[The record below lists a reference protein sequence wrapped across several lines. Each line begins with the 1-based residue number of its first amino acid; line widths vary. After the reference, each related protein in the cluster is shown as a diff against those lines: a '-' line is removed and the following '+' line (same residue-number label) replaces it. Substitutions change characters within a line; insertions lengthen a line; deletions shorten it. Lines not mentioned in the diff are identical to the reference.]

1 MLNLCILR
9 LNQKA
14 ICGWIFFFVAYFM
27 PQRER
32 TLCRE
37 LYSPFL
43 RLPRNSGQKIMHFV
57 LSKERVYIYMYMYIY
72 SKKAL
77 FHFLQDNLFLLDHVL
92 PPALDYFLSQ
102 ENVNI
107 FSFLLSAGP

>member
-1 MLNLCILR
+1 
-9 LNQKA
+9 
-14 ICGWIFFFVAYFM
+14 
-27 PQRER
+27 
-32 TLCRE
+32 
-37 LYSPFL
+37 
-43 RLPRNSGQKIMHFV
+43 
-57 LSKERVYIYMYMYIY
+57 MYMYIY

-102 ENVNI
+102 ENVNL